1 MDGPSIL
8 LRLGIV
14 HDRARW
20 AECFEDLLL
29 IDRELVGSSMKR
41 LARSRDLLD
50 RVQAQVDRATKWRG
64 GETRSPR

>member
-1 MDGPSIL
+1 MDGRSTL

-20 AECFEDLLL
+20 PECFEDLLL
-29 IDRELVGSSMKR
+29 IDLELVSGSMKR

-50 RVQAQVDRATKWRG
+50 RVQAQVDRAARLRG
-64 GETRSPR
+64 AETRSPR